1 MAHIKHYT
9 DEQKAELLSNPYT
22 ARVTDCTTVFSLAF
36 KELVMSNIDKP
47 GMTAAKVFELAGYS
61 KSLFSPG
68 IRRYVIQGIRKEAA
82 SPEGLREPTTH
93 KESTPRKKHS
103 ETEFRELQER
113 VTLLEQQVNFL
124 KKSQFIKKRNHL
136 KPPDN
141 TD

>member
-68 IRRYVIQGIRKEAA
+68 IRRYVIQGIRK
-82 SPEGLREPTTH
+82 
-93 KESTPRKKHS
+93 
-103 ETEFRELQER
+103 
-113 VTLLEQQVNFL
+113 
-124 KKSQFIKKRNHL
+124 
-136 KPPDN
+136 
-141 TD
+141 